1 MYNEIISSPTSYDNN
16 YYQFFFR
23 DTLQYLLGYITKMP
37 DGVCHARQKIIAK
50 KLGISERQVRTHIT
64 RLVDL
69 GVLTIE
75 KVKMHAGMLR
85 NSYRTNFARIKEL
98 NQLKQQL
105 QDETYP
111 QKEPDL
117 GKTSYMTS
125 GIYIYKENRSKNK
138 PIHTSCPQELVPT
151 DPQLQMCVENGLNW
165 LDVLSGFKEHNKGK
179 GNLFQNWGNALTGWI
194 LNAIKFKKLKSY
206 GQKKTGS
213 YTKPGGDMAK
223 PLPIR
228 ETFIPLPDD
237 FKKSDRR
244 SALIYQIDMAK
255 ALGNGKKVIQLQKML
270 DELNSIHKN
279 ENEAIGEVFI

>member
-1 MYNEIISSPTSYDNN
+1 
-16 YYQFFFR
+16 
-23 DTLQYLLGYITKMP
+23 
-37 DGVCHARQKIIAK
+37 
-50 KLGISERQVRTHIT
+50 
-64 RLVDL
+64 
-69 GVLTIE
+69 
-75 KVKMHAGMLR
+75 
-85 NSYRTNFARIKEL
+85 
-98 NQLKQQL
+98 
-105 QDETYP
+105 
-111 QKEPDL
+111 
-117 GKTSYMTS
+117 
-125 GIYIYKENRSKNK
+125 
-138 PIHTSCPQELVPT
+138 
-151 DPQLQMCVENGLNW
+151 MCVENGLNW
-165 LDVLSGFKEHNKGK
+165 LDVLSGFKEHNKEK